1 LEPGRATM
9 ALQRATMATMCITHT
24 PARLT
29 VTIALTGSP
38 AVSLSA
44 LARGSAAIMA
54 VAAITAVAATVVA
67 ATVVVDQPMEDAV
80 ALLEAAQAD
89 AHRATPDAV
98 VSLEAAQVD
107 ADRLEVAS
115 EAVLQLEAS
124 QEVAAEAALAEAA
137 LAVADAGKFNIP
149 AGSTLHLKRSA

>member
-1 LEPGRATM
+1 MEPGRATM
-9 ALQRATMATMCITHT
+9 ALQCATTATMDITHTRARLMATMA
-24 PARLT
+24 L
-29 VTIALTGSP
+29 VGSP

-54 VAAITAVAATVVA
+54 VAG
-67 ATVVVDQPMEDAV
+67 TVVVGQPMEDAV

-98 VSLEAAQVD
+98 VSLEAAEVD

-124 QEVAAEAALAEAA
+124 QEVAA
-137 LAVADAGKFNIP
+137 LAVADAGKFDIT
-149 AGSTLHLKRSA
+149 AGSTLHLRRLALK

>member
-1 LEPGRATM
+1 MALQCATTATMDITHTRARLMATM
-9 ALQRATMATMCITHT
+9 AL
-24 PARLT
+24 
-29 VTIALTGSP
+29 VGSP

-54 VAAITAVAATVVA
+54 VAAITVGAG
-67 ATVVVDQPMEDAV
+67 TVVVGQPMEDAV

-98 VSLEAAQVD
+98 VSLEAAEVD

-124 QEVAAEAALAEAA
+124 QEVAA
-137 LAVADAGKFNIP
+137 LAVADAGKFDIT
-149 AGSTLHLKRSA
+149 AGSTLHLRRLALK